1 MDNSSG
7 AAYVFVRTGTTWT
20 QQAFIKSSNP
30 AKQDWFGVRIAI
42 SGDGNTVAVGAPN
55 EDSSS
60 KGINGKQDDNTAAEA
75 GAVYYFT
82 RTGTTWVQ
90 NAYVKASNTR
100 AGDEFGTSLAL
111 SGDGRTLLV
120 GARGEDSGAK
130 GLNGNQ
136 ADSSMRD
143 AGAGYLFVR

>member
-1 MDNSSG
+1 M
-7 AAYVFVRTGTTWT
+7 
-20 QQAFIKSSNP
+20 
-30 AKQDWFGVRIAI
+30 
-42 SGDGNTVAVGAPN
+42 AVGAPN
-55 EDSSS
+55 EDSAS
-60 KGINGKQDDNTAAEA
+60 KGINGKQDDNTAPEA

-90 NAYVKASNTR
+90 SAYVKASNTR
-100 AGDEFGTSLAL
+100 AADEFGTSLAL

>member
-1 MDNSSG
+1 M
-7 AAYVFVRTGTTWT
+7 
-20 QQAFIKSSNP
+20 
-30 AKQDWFGVRIAI
+30 
-42 SGDGNTVAVGAPN
+42 
-55 EDSSS
+55 
-60 KGINGKQDDNTAAEA
+60 
-75 GAVYYFT
+75 
-82 RTGTTWVQ
+82 
-90 NAYVKASNTR
+90 KASNTR

-136 ADSSMRD
+136 ADSSVRD